1 MGGESLGTYSIEVDS
16 ASSRPCVEVWAMC
29 AGVIVAWSPDSGS
42 VWSKGYKS
50 ACDWVEEERK
60 PQTSARQRQSGNL
73 GIHRIWLSRYPID

>member
-42 VWSKGYKS
+42 VVKRVQVCLRLG
-50 ACDWVEEERK
+50 CIEERK
-60 PQTSARQRQSGNL
+60 PQTSAPAAERQPWSTPHLVKPLPN
-73 GIHRIWLSRYPID
+73 